1 MRYAFVGVAPSPL
14 APLAVPSLAFGG
26 ERKDQSTWPNPQSTS
41 RKVLINLGDSAV
53 RESN

>member
-1 MRYAFVGVAPSPL
+1 MRLLKLPPHHSLRSQSPPSP
-14 APLAVPSLAFGG
+14 GG

-41 RKVLINLGDSAV
+41 RKVLINLGGSAV